1 MDVRIAVA
9 SIRGCGK
16 FAVGLGRAVRFSA
29 AAALSMAL
37 VSTSLL
43 AQGTNAFAPEQVKRG
58 AALYA
63 ANCESC
69 HGVRMEGPPW
79 ATDLR
84 TFPPDQSTRFVDSV
98 ANGVRNM
105 PPWGDV
111 LKRDEIDALWAYVV
125 AGEKRD

>member
-1 MDVRIAVA
+1 MDVRVAIALSRTA
-9 SIRGCGK
+9 GARTAPNSARPL
-16 FAVGLGRAVRFSA
+16 FTSAVLSLMLGST
-29 AAALSMAL
+29 AAL
-37 VSTSLL
+37 
-43 AQGTNAFAPEQVKRG
+43 AQNPNSFPPEQLKRG
-58 AALYA
+58 ATLYA

-84 TFPPDQSTRFVDSV
+84 TFPRDQSSRFVDAV
-98 ANGVRNM
+98 TNGVRNM

-111 LKRDEIDALWAYVV
+111 LKRDEVEALWAYVV